1 MQPNLHGI
9 FEQINFSNE
18 FTFILYVNDTP
29 ENYAPHWHPAIEI
42 IMPIENSYEV
52 ETNER
57 KYHLDEQDV
66 IILPPGELH
75 ELHAPKTGSRLI
87 MLIEHSLI
95 TDLKGMSSILPV
107 LREPRMISKSNPGD
121 IKIHKKAIE
130 LLYSIKDEYT
140 STAPLWEVAIY
151 ANLIQLFLL
160 IGRKYFNNNMIFT
173 DSKQSK
179 QKEYIEKF
187 DLIFE
192 YIHTHYTKNIS
203 LDTIAGIA
211 GFSKFHFSRLFKQF
225 TNMSFYDY
233 LNKERIQVAETLLLN
248 HKLSITEVAF
258 QSGFS
263 SIATFNRVF
272 KKFKNCTPTEFR
284 TLYQNK

>member
-1 MQPNLHGI
+1 MNE
-9 FEQINFSNE
+9 EQ
-18 FTFILYVNDTP
+18 
-29 ENYAPHWHPAIEI
+29 EI
-42 IMPIENSYEV
+42 KE
-52 ETNER
+52 
-57 KYHLDEQDV
+57 
-66 IILPPGELH
+66 
-75 ELHAPKTGSRLI
+75 
-87 MLIEHSLI
+87 
-95 TDLKGMSSILPV
+95 
-107 LREPRMISKSNPGD
+107 
-121 IKIHKKAIE
+121 
-130 LLYSIKDEYT
+130 
-140 STAPLWEVAIY
+140 
-151 ANLIQLFLL
+151 
-160 IGRKYFNNNMIFT
+160 
-173 DSKQSK
+173 